1 MTGLSAVTLSN
12 VNAEHILRKA
22 RLDELQFSIK
32 IGRRNTN
39 SLRHA
44 DDITLMAKSKE
55 ELKSLL
61 MRVRE

>member
-1 MTGLSAVTLSN
+1 MTGLSTVTLSN
-12 VNAEHILRKA
+12 VYAEHILRKA

-39 SLRHA
+39 SLRYT
-44 DDITLMAKSKE
+44 DDITLMAESKE
-55 ELKSLL
+55 ELKRFL